1 MPSRLHY
8 CTEDRRP
15 GALSP
20 LLFAAVPQHRTCAF
34 RCDRPLTQG
43 LLCTQIAVDDGDLTE
58 LRARKARKAEE
69 KVNNQLLYEQRCV
82 SLDPMIVVVAPASA
96 AVWQPF
102 QLKRA
107 EPPEVQARGEQADGR
122 GRPAA
127 GGGAGSARDGGAP
140 EEDRDQQAAGRQ
152 PTGGLPPPTHTHTTH
167 TPHTNTTQH
176 QTPTHKHTH
185 TNTRTW
191 SRWSRWLPDRSLQ
204 QTPAGVR
211 VLMYMCGMCACVHVL
226 CA

>member
-1 MPSRLHY
+1 MAGQQL
-8 CTEDRRP
+8 EAELE
-15 GALSP
+15 ALEME
-20 LLFAAVPQHRTCAF
+20 VHRKKIEINKQQ
-34 RCDRPLTQG
+34 D
-43 LLCTQIAVDDGDLTE
+43 
-58 LRARKARKAEE
+58 
-69 KVNNQLLYEQRCV
+69 VN
-82 SLDPMIVVVAPASA
+82 
-96 AVWQPF
+96 
-102 QLKRA
+102 
-107 EPPEVQARGEQADGR
+107 
-122 GRPAA
+122 
-127 GGGAGSARDGGAP
+127 
-140 EEDRDQQAAGRQ
+140 RQ
-152 PTGGLPPPTHTHTTH
+152 VGFPPPHTHTTH